1 MAKKT
6 PTLAKLSRPRLYD
19 ALPRE
24 RLFKLLDENRR
35 HPVIWVSGPPGA
47 GKTVLIASYLESR
60 ELPGIWYHVD
70 PGDSDVST
78 LFYYLTESAQ
88 PFARKSPPLPLL
100 TAEYMADLDGF
111 SRRYFREFFAR
122 CPEDSVL
129 VFDNFQDV
137 PQQGAIPG
145 ALSAAI
151 VEIPEKVNLV
161 CISRTDPPLE
171 FSRHIANEAITQIG
185 WEQLRLT
192 SDEAYAIAKTRGTI
206 DPRVFEKLYEKS
218 DGWAAGLTL
227 AMERFLGRAAADAGI
242 EHLAS
247 DATFDYFATQIFD
260 AASQSDQDT
269 LLRTSV
275 FSSFGVDAAVALS
288 GNTQAEALL
297 DALCRRH
304 LFTYKRGTTEPRYQY
319 HDLFRDFLSRRLRD
333 TLPETE
339 FRELLARAG
348 LMMREMGDL
357 EAAFPLLRDAQ
368 FWQDAAGV
376 VHSLA
381 PQLLAQGRWQTL
393 RDSIHDLPD
402 DLVQINPW
410 LLYWAGSAGVY
421 EGVPDA
427 RALFERAFEIFRRKT
442 DGAGQLVS
450 AAWIIRTYYLEY
462 TNFQPLDRW
471 VDEIGNILAGNP
483 VFASPAH
490 EIHVLGALMI
500 AFTYRHT
507 GHPLIGSVVS
517 RLTGLLQG
525 DGDRNQIVAAAT
537 GLMIYHT
544 LAMEPA
550 RARAIVERID
560 PLLEHPEVTPLNKA
574 WWYMF
579 VGYQHHRAGDH
590 DLTVRAL
597 EHSDRLASAHGLKQ
611 TAFFSHCFRAYC
623 LIAWRD
629 FPGGKTSVAGLDGL
643 FTESQ
648 PMHMAQFH
656 LASYFIAV
664 STQDVS
670 GALYHAKI
678 AVESATKLGSP
689 FFYVAW
695 RAQCAPAPAMGGDLD
710 LAEKWLDEAW
720 IASEGTFM
728 ERYRPSILQSRAFCS
743 NLRGDPVRA
752 RQQLAE
758 SIATG
763 KEFNAWPYARGTVP
777 LFDWMV
783 TEALLAGVEVPYIQ
797 EFIRK
802 FKVPPPAIDVP
813 KWPWPARV
821 FTLGEFRVE
830 IDGEPLVFSR
840 KAPKKPLALLKAIIA
855 FGGKNVP
862 EQNLVDALWPDEEE
876 TLAREALAV
885 SLHRLR
891 KLLIH
896 ADAVHLIEGQLS
908 LDPAVCWVDTCAFA
922 HATARSENS
931 MNKGEV
937 DPVWEIYRG
946 PFLAEEIDA
955 PWALSPRERLRAR
968 FLRYVSSAGGRHERK
983 GEFDVALNLYRKG
996 IEADD
1001 LAEEFYQG
1009 LMRCHLQLD
1018 RRSEGMAT
1026 YRRLRQ
1032 TLSVTLGI
1040 APSAQSEQL
1049 FRLLQ
1054 GE

>member
-1 MAKKT
+1 MGRKMAKKT
-6 PTLAKLSRPRLYD
+6 PTLAKLLRPRLYD

-35 HPVIWVSGPPGA
+35 HQAIWVSGPPGA

-70 PGDSDVST
+70 PGDSDIST
-78 LFYYLTESAQ
+78 LFYYLTESAR

-137 PQQGAIPG
+137 PQQGAIPR

-192 SDEAYAIAKTRGTI
+192 SDEAYAIAKTRTTI
-206 DPRVFEKLYEKS
+206 DPRVFSKLYAKS

-227 AMERFLGRAAADAGI
+227 ALERFRGRAAGDAGI

-275 FSSFGVDAAVALS
+275 FSSFSVDAAVALS
-288 GNTQAEALL
+288 GNTQTEALL

-333 TLPETE
+333 AVPETE

-357 EAAFPLLRDAQ
+357 EAAFPLLRDTQ

-393 RDSIHDLPD
+393 RDSIRDLPD

-537 GLMIYHT
+537 GLMIFHT

-560 PLLEHPEVTPLNKA
+560 PLVEGSDVTPA
-574 WWYMF
+574 EQG
-579 VGYQHHRAGDH
+579 VVVDVCRISASPGRGSGSHRAGI
-590 DLTVRAL
+590 RAL
-597 EHSDRLASAHGLKQ
+597 RPDCIRERFEA
-611 TAFFSHCFRAYC
+611 
-623 LIAWRD
+623 
-629 FPGGKTSVAGLDGL
+629 DGVL
-643 FTESQ
+643 
-648 PMHMAQFH
+648 
-656 LASYFIAV
+656 
-664 STQDVS
+664 
-670 GALYHAKI
+670 
-678 AVESATKLGSP
+678 
-689 FFYVAW
+689 
-695 RAQCAPAPAMGGDLD
+695 
-710 LAEKWLDEAW
+710 
-720 IASEGTFM
+720 
-728 ERYRPSILQSRAFCS
+728 
-743 NLRGDPVRA
+743 
-752 RQQLAE
+752 
-758 SIATG
+758 
-763 KEFNAWPYARGTVP
+763 
-777 LFDWMV
+777 
-783 TEALLAGVEVPYIQ
+783 
-797 EFIRK
+797 
-802 FKVPPPAIDVP
+802 
-813 KWPWPARV
+813 
-821 FTLGEFRVE
+821 
-830 IDGEPLVFSR
+830 
-840 KAPKKPLALLKAIIA
+840 LALLSRILLDRLER
-855 FGGKNVP
+855 FSRRKNFSRRTG
-862 EQNLVDALWPDEEE
+862 WPVH
-876 TLAREALAV
+876 REP
-885 SLHRLR
+885 
-891 KLLIH
+891 
-896 ADAVHLIEGQLS
+896 ADAHGAISSGELFHCRQYARCFRSPVSRKDCSRVGDQ
-908 LDPAVCWVDTCAFA
+908 AGFA
-922 HATARSENS
+922 IFLCRVARS
-931 MNKGEV
+931 
-937 DPVWEIYRG
+937 
-946 PFLAEEIDA
+946 
-955 PWALSPRERLRAR
+955 
-968 FLRYVSSAGGRHERK
+968 
-983 GEFDVALNLYRKG
+983 
-996 IEADD
+996 
-1001 LAEEFYQG
+1001 
-1009 LMRCHLQLD
+1009 MRTSTSNGW
-1018 RRSEGMAT
+1018 RS
-1026 YRRLRQ
+1026 
-1032 TLSVTLGI
+1032 
-1040 APSAQSEQL
+1040 
-1049 FRLLQ
+1049 
-1054 GE
+1054 